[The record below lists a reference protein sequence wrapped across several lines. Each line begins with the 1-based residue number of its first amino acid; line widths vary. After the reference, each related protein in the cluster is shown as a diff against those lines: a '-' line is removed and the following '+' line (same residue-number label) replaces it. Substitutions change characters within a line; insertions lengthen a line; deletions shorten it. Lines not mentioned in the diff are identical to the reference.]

1 MADMSNVDSEKI
13 LSTTNQLDGIANSI
27 QVQMRKITDAVS
39 GLDKGWTSSVKAE
52 FMSRYQRDEEAMSE
66 MISQYS
72 EVSEQL
78 KETAADFDKT
88 ENEISSSVSALK

>member
-13 LSTTNQLDGIANSI
+13 LSTVNQLDGTVTSI
-27 QVQMRKITDAVS
+27 QAQLRKIADAVA

-52 FMSRYQRDEEAMSE
+52 FMSRYQKDEEAMNE

-72 EVSEQL
+72 EISEQL

-88 ENEISSSVSALK
+88 ENEIVSSVSALK